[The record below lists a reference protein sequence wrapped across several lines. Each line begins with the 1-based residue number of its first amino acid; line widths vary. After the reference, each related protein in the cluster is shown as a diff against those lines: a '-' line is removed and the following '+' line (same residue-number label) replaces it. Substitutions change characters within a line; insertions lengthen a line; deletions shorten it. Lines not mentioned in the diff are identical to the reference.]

1 MNPKNHPIYKF
12 RNFSNDRSSSQNDQ
26 LIKIAKFIYRVNF
39 VIHRKNDFRDFFLKK
54 KLSIKN
60 SEIHEI
66 FPTI

>member
-54 KLSIKN
+54 KTLNQK
-60 SEIHEI
+60 
-66 FPTI
+66 F